1 MAQLKVRNMIIKILL
16 LILTVILAL
25 TIISC
30 SDSPYGKEIEED
42 LTTTNIIDDNYR
54 NYYEIYVRSF
64 YDSNGDG
71 IGDLN
76 GVTAKLDYI
85 KDLGFNGI
93 WLMPINTSSS
103 YHKYNVKDYYEI
115 DPSYGTMD
123 DFKNL
128 INECHK
134 RGIKLIIDLV
144 LNHSASNNSWFIKA
158 KEAYEKT
165 LNNQTLTEEDEKFK
179 DFYVFSTTQKSG
191 YTEVNGKGYYYESNF
206 DSGMPEFNCDSPY
219 VREEFKNIIEYY
231 LDMGLDGFRLD
242 AVKYYYLNNTS
253 KNVELLSYINKC
265 VKDKNPNAYVVG
277 EMWDISTNA
286 ISQYYESGIDSFFN
300 FNVSVSN
307 PSSGIINSVNQ
318 EGRMLNSYYDALVS
332 NEEMAGNNIPAPF
345 IDNHDTPRYTTSGT
359 DVRKNKFQYALLQM
373 LNGSTFTYYGDEV
386 GMTGSNAGDLP
397 DQNVRIP
404 IMWGDEVGQCS
415 SLGGATVESYP
426 HGYVSTQMKVKTS
439 IYNYYKK
446 CLLIRNQNPEIARGK
461 VTKIAMDRDNKLLFI
476 KKTYNGSEIGI
487 VFNFSP
493 SDDLEVD
500 YKSYGFNDVV
510 GQLVVDNDT
519 RYIGMLK
526 SGTIL
531 LPSYSIAI
539 VK

>member
-1 MAQLKVRNMIIKILL
+1 
-16 LILTVILAL
+16 
-25 TIISC
+25 
-30 SDSPYGKEIEED
+30 
-42 LTTTNIIDDNYR
+42 
-54 NYYEIYVRSF
+54 
-64 YDSNGDG
+64 
-71 IGDLN
+71 
-76 GVTAKLDYI
+76 
-85 KDLGFNGI
+85 
-93 WLMPINTSSS
+93 MPINTSSS

-165 LNNQTLTEEDEKFK
+165 LNNQILTEEDEKFK

-206 DSGMPEFNCDSPY
+206 DSSMPEFNCDSPY

-277 EMWDISTNA
+277 EMWDISTDA

-426 HGYVSTQMKVKTS
+426 HGNVSTQMKVKTS